1 MTFGRVVVTSVV
13 GLVIGGCFPRSMTED
28 EGMGTVNGLD
38 TSRAG
43 LERFTSE
50 RGYSG
55 WRAEA
60 GTRPSVASHGAR
72 VRVFFNEMLAASL
85 EAGNAVHPVGSTTV
99 KELYEGD
106 GETLRGHALD
116 VKVVEGEGPD
126 TWLFYEGFTG
136 DDEPFYG
143 KGHPTCQGCHA
154 SGIDFVRTPL
164 P

>member
-1 MTFGRVVVTSVV
+1 MKVRRMVVSSMLV
-13 GLVIGGCFPRSMTED
+13 LVIGGCAARSTTED

-72 VRVFFNEMLAASL
+72 VRVFFNETLVASL
-85 EAGNAVHPVGSTTV
+85 EAGNAVHPVGSATV
-99 KELYEGD
+99 KELYEAD
-106 GETLRGHALD
+106 GETLRGHAVD
-116 VKVVEGEGPD
+116 VKVAEGEGPD

-143 KGHPTCQGCHA
+143 KGHPTCHGCHA
-154 SGIDFVRTPL
+154 SGIDYVRTEL